1 MARRLYAMLPSPG
14 EPIEFA
20 LATDKGI
27 SLLSASSADI
37 DSSDEIVVFVPAT
50 EVGCFDVRLP
60 NQGVTELRRSA
71 AFALE
76 DDLAVAVEDA
86 HVAIG
91 QPLPGGSRP
100 VHIVDPALMEQW
112 VSILNTAGLKT
123 ARLVADASVLPA
135 TPTAIDTGGRIL
147 FSINGR
153 RFAADAQLPD
163 DALKALIQKADAP
176 ISVSGSQIAQRLGVA
191 DAQSSSLPLL
201 GQLAQWAENGPP
213 LTDLRQGAFVSRRQ
227 AEIRIGAWRP
237 ALILAAAATV
247 TFLSVIALE
256 THALSRLA
264 TALDSQARATYA
276 AAFPGTPIPA
286 NLASAVRSQN
296 TAPVANRLPFLEAT
310 ALLYEAVPVDS
321 GISIQSLR
329 YDRATGRLLAN
340 MVYPNYGSDAD
351 LKSALEANGIAVSLG
366 DSRQQDGQV
375 LGDITLE
382 AAR

>member
-276 AAFPGTPIPA
+276 AAFPGAPIPA

-351 LKSALEANGIAVSLG
+351 LKNALEANGIAVSLG

-375 LGDITLE
+375 LGDLTLE

>member
-1 MARRLYAMLPSPG
+1 MARRLYAMLPIPG

-20 LATDKGI
+20 LATEKGMT
-27 SLLSASSADI
+27 LVSADTA
-37 DSSDEIVVFVPAT
+37 DFDASDEVVIFVPAT
-50 EVGCFDVRLP
+50 EVGCFEVRLP
-60 NQGVTELRRSA
+60 NQGVAELRRSA

-112 VSILNTAGLKT
+112 VSILNAAGLKT

-135 TPTAIDTGGRIL
+135 NPVAVDAGGHIL
-147 FSINGR
+147 ISAGGR
-153 RFAADAQLPD
+153 RFAADSQLPD
-163 DALKALIQKADAP
+163 DALRAFANKSEAPVAVYGNQLARRLGIADA
-176 ISVSGSQIAQRLGVA
+176 L
-191 DAQSSSLPLL
+191 SSSLPLV
-201 GQLAQWAENGPP
+201 GQLAQWAEEGPP
-213 LTDLRQGAFVSRRQ
+213 LTDLRQGAFAGRRQ

-237 ALILAAAATV
+237 ALILAAATAVAFMSV
-247 TFLSVIALE
+247 TALE

-264 TALDSQARATYA
+264 TALDRQARATYA

-286 NLASAVRSQN
+286 NLASAVRSQD

-351 LKSALEANGIAVSLG
+351 LKNALEANGIAVSLG

-375 LGDITLE
+375 LGDLTLE

>member
-375 LGDITLE
+375 LGDLTLE

>member
-91 QPLPGGSRP
+91 QQLPGGSRP

-135 TPTAIDTGGRIL
+135 TPTAIDIGGRIL

-375 LGDITLE
+375 LGDLTLE

>member
-20 LATDKGI
+20 LATEKGV
-27 SLLSASSADI
+27 SLMSASSVDI
-37 DSSDEIVVFVPAT
+37 DSGDEIVIFVPAT

-60 NQGVTELRRSA
+60 SQGVAELRRSA

-112 VSILNTAGLKT
+112 VSILNAAGLRA
-123 ARLVADASVLPA
+123 ARLVADASVLPG
-135 TPTAIDTGGRIL
+135 TPVAVDAGTHIL
-147 FSINGR
+147 FSASGR

-163 DALKALIQKADAP
+163 DALKAFANKSDTPFA
-176 ISVSGSQIAQRLGVA
+176 VSGPALARRLGVTEG
-191 DAQSSSLPLL
+191 QPSLLPLL

-213 LTDLRQGAFVSRRQ
+213 LTDLRQGPFVSRRQ
-227 AEIRIGAWRP
+227 ADIRIGAWRP
-237 ALILAAAATV
+237 ALILAAAAAV
-247 TFLSVIALE
+247 AFLSVVALE

-264 TALDSQARATYA
+264 AALDAQARATYA
-276 AAFPGTPIPA
+276 TAFPGAPIPA
-286 NLASAVRSQN
+286 NLASAVRNQE
-296 TAPVANRLPFLEAT
+296 TAPAANRLPFLEAT
-310 ALLYEAVPVDS
+310 ALLYEAVPADS
-321 GISIQSLR
+321 GIAIQNLR

-340 MVYPNYGSDAD
+340 MVYPNFGSDAD
-351 LKSALEANGIAVSLG
+351 LKSALEASGIAVSLG

-375 LGDITLE
+375 LGDLTLE